1 MMISKKMM
9 RKRMKKSMM
18 RKMKNKKNN
27 KIKLTNL
34 AIKLIDFILIYQ
46 KTSCFRQIYSIFKE
60 EVKEKKFRYKDL
72 ILSSVLNF

>member
-1 MMISKKMM
+1 MISKKMM

-34 AIKLIDFILIYQ
+34 AIKLIDFILIY
-46 KTSCFRQIYSIFKE
+46 
-60 EVKEKKFRYKDL
+60 
-72 ILSSVLNF
+72 